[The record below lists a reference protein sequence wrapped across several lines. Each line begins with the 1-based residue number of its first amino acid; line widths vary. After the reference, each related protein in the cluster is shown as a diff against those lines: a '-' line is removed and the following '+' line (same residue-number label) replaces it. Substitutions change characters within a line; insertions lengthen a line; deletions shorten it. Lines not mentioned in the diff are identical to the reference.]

1 MYTLNDIL
9 VGTGGTLDPQY
20 PGPAGLVLREVVI
33 DSRTAGPGTLFVAL
47 PGQVYDGHEFVV
59 DAVGHGAQAALVR
72 ADWQPPGPLGASVAI
87 IRVPDTL
94 RGLQAL
100 ATWWRSRFP
109 ALKVIGITGSIGKT
123 STKEYTGAV
132 LATCMQVFRSEGNYN
147 SETGLPLSVLRLQ
160 PEHEV
165 AVFEMGGGS
174 RMGELSDLA
183 AIAQPQVGVITN
195 VSHSHLAS
203 MGTLDNLAYHKG
215 ELVRALPPAPDGV
228 AVLNYDDE
236 RVRAMAA
243 TTPARVITYGLDPA
257 ADLWANEIE
266 SQGLGGV
273 QFTLH
278 RAEEAMRLRLP
289 LLGVHSVHTAL
300 RAAAACEAVGM
311 NWKDI
316 VVGLQTG
323 EAQQLRLLVAAGI
336 NGTTIID
343 DSYNANPASTLAAL
357 NLLMEMP
364 HPRLAVLG
372 DMLELG
378 DYEEEGHIKVAR
390 RAIEI
395 VDRLVVVGQLGRLI
409 GEEALRCGMAPER
422 IFFAPGN
429 AQAIDYL
436 RRVLAPGTYVLVK
449 GSHGMHME
457 EIVEGLRAP
466 A

>member
-1 MYTLNDIL
+1 
-9 VGTGGTLDPQY
+9 
-20 PGPAGLVLREVVI
+20 VLREVVI

-72 ADWQPPGPLGASVAI
+72 TDWQPPGPLGAGVAL

-132 LATCMQVFRSEGNYN
+132 LATAMQVFRSEGNYN

-160 PEHEV
+160 PQHEV

-203 MGTLDNLAYHKG
+203 MGTLDNLAFHKG
-215 ELVRALPPAPDGV
+215 ELVRALPPAPHGV

-243 TTPARVITYGLDPA
+243 TTPARVITYGLNPA
-257 ADLWANEIE
+257 ADLWADEIE
-266 SQGLGGV
+266 SRGLSGV

-343 DSYNANPASTLAAL
+343 DSYNANPASMAAAL
-357 NLLMEMP
+357 QTLKMLCQEG
-364 HPRLAVLG
+364 RAVAVLG

-378 DYEEEGHIKVAR
+378 TGTEEAHRE
-390 RAIEI
+390 
-395 VDRLVVVGQLGRLI
+395 LGRL
-409 GEEALRCGMAPER
+409 AATCVER
-422 IFFAPGN
+422 
-429 AQAIDYL
+429 L
-436 RRVLAPGTYVLVK
+436 YVLGEMAQEVARGAAEGGLPAAGIVVAKDHEEISAELIGWLKDGDCVLFKGSRGMRMERVAQSVRASLSNRVK
-449 GSHGMHME
+449 GG
-457 EIVEGLRAP
+457 AN
-466 A
+466 